1 MLALILIK
9 SNSLYSSKSGGIGG
23 VGRAMGLTTV
33 GGQSLFLAAIL
44 LKLDSAAV
52 PVVAECVLLLAVVER
67 VVFLAVRDR
76 HVGFPVLEVNL
87 ILRK

>member
-1 MLALILIK
+1 MIK

-23 VGRAMGLTTV
+23 VGRAIALTIV

-44 LKLDSAAV
+44 LKLDSTAV
-52 PVVAECVLLLAVVER
+52 PVAAECVLLLAVAEQ
-67 VVFLAVRDR
+67 VVFLVVRDR